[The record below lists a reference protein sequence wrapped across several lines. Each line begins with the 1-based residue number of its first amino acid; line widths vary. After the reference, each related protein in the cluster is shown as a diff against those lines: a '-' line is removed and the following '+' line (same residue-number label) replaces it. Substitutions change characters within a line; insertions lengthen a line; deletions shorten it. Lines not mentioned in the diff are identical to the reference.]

1 MLIISLATATIETKT
16 IYNYPYYY
24 QYQQLKINP
33 VLEIINGIF
42 FLIILLPNFCLM
54 IRRFHDIG
62 KSGWNLLWILI
73 PIVGF
78 CILIYFFCLDS
89 QPGDNQ
95 YGPSPKYVINNEN
108 NIPMLPNQN
117 NGNIPLNVVPQ
128 VNSYPQGYSQPQPNM
143 I

>member
-1 MLIISLATATIETKT
+1 M
-16 IYNYPYYY
+16 
-24 QYQQLKINP
+24 
-33 VLEIINGIF
+33 EIIYAIF
-42 FLIILLPNFCLM
+42 LLIILLPNFCLM
-54 IRRFHDIG
+54 IRRFHDVG
-62 KSGWNLLWILI
+62 KSGWNLLWMLI

-78 CILIYFFCLDS
+78 FILIYFFCLDS

-117 NGNIPLNVVPQ
+117 NGNIPLNAV
-128 VNSYPQGYSQPQPNM
+128 PQGYSQPQSNM

>member
-1 MLIISLATATIETKT
+1 
-16 IYNYPYYY
+16 
-24 QYQQLKINP
+24 
-33 VLEIINGIF
+33 
-42 FLIILLPNFCLM
+42 M
-54 IRRFHDIG
+54 IRRFHDVG